1 MDSDKFKSV
10 AINIKTYR
18 LLEEL
23 SQKNSSCQSVC
34 LNVSSSIFRKDTKS
48 SRMQIEKLS
57 KELKAIRKL
66 KSDEY
71 GPFNKKMQD
80 IADVWSVLIGKKLRP
95 HQVALMYAMA
105 KIIRANNEYKY
116 DSYIDAIN
124 YLVQADEIHREDVS
138 ELVDSYFPTTTK
150 SDVSV

>member
-1 MDSDKFKSV
+1 
-10 AINIKTYR
+10 
-18 LLEEL
+18 
-23 SQKNSSCQSVC
+23 
-34 LNVSSSIFRKDTKS
+34 
-48 SRMQIEKLS
+48 MQIEKLS
-57 KELKAIRKL
+57 KELKNLRKI

-95 HQVALMYAMA
+95 HQVALMYAAA
-105 KIIRANNEYKY
+105 KIVRANNEYKY

-138 ELVDSYFPTTTK
+138 ELVDSYFPKT
-150 SDVSV
+150 DVSL

>member
-1 MDSDKFKSV
+1 
-10 AINIKTYR
+10 
-18 LLEEL
+18 
-23 SQKNSSCQSVC
+23 
-34 LNVSSSIFRKDTKS
+34 
-48 SRMQIEKLS
+48 MQIEKLS

-80 IADVWSVLIGKKLRP
+80 IADIWSVLIGKKLRP

-138 ELVDSYFPTTTK
+138 ELVDSYFPTTNRMSLYEFK
-150 SDVSV
+150 LDMEFSGYDFFIELNIKNFIRFI

>member
-1 MDSDKFKSV
+1 
-10 AINIKTYR
+10 
-18 LLEEL
+18 
-23 SQKNSSCQSVC
+23 
-34 LNVSSSIFRKDTKS
+34 
-48 SRMQIEKLS
+48 MQIEKLS
-57 KELKAIRKL
+57 KELKAIRKI

-138 ELVDSYFPTTTK
+138 ELVDSYFSNNNERGMSLYEFKLEMGFAITTQVELNTFTK
-150 SDVSV
+150 FTRKL

>member
-1 MDSDKFKSV
+1 
-10 AINIKTYR
+10 
-18 LLEEL
+18 
-23 SQKNSSCQSVC
+23 
-34 LNVSSSIFRKDTKS
+34 
-48 SRMQIEKLS
+48 MQIEKLS
-57 KELKAIRKL
+57 KELKAIRKM

-150 SDVSV
+150 SDVSI